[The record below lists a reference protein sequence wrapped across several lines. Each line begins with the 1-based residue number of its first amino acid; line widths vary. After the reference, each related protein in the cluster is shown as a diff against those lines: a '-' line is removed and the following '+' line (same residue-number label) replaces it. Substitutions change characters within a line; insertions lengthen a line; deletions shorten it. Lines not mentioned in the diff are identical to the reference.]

1 MDREA
6 LDAGIWQHRVNM
18 ARLAASI
25 LNSPQDVEDAVS
37 EAVLHAYAAAHTLR
51 DEQRLRP
58 WLLRITARCALD
70 ILRKAKHELPCAEVE
85 RPEPPVAAGPGS
97 LYEVLLRLP
106 PATRR
111 VLVLYYYEGFKAREI
126 AGILSCPLSTV
137 LMRLSRGRKQLKT
150 MLKEEEE

>member
-6 LDAGIWQHRVNM
+6 LDAGVWQHRVSM

-25 LNSPQDVEDAVS
+25 LHSPQDVEDAVS
-37 EAVLHAYAAAHTLR
+37 EAVLRAYAAAGTLR

-70 ILRKAKHELPCAEVE
+70 ILRREKRELPCAEVE
-85 RPEPPVAAGPGS
+85 RPAPPVTAQPGS
-97 LYEVLLRLP
+97 LYELLLCLP

-111 VLVLYYYEGFKAREI
+111 VLLLYYYEGFKAREI

-137 LMRLSRGRKQLKT
+137 LMRLSRGRKQLKNL
-150 MLKEEEE
+150 LKEAGE